1 MAHQQSSGSQGF
13 GERPSSNAGRRPQE
27 PRTGDPPS
35 SVPAS
40 GHVGQRDSF
49 GRLPGGLPSFPSARD
64 YYGENSPRLHRPGSV
79 PARAERINPRAILS
93 SRSPRSGA
101 TSDMGRSLAYA
112 RPAPTNSSSTFSRMP
127 SSVEPMSSHRG
138 GRLQEQRN
146 VSQGYNNTNRNF
158 DALKRKR
165 LGENIKPPS
174 THPWAIAHKRRLD
187 TAASEEP
194 TCCSLQSDCKVSE
207 CVQRQSRSALATSST
222 LNAKSKTAFG
232 GTAFQSDAS
241 DNCCAPTLDLTNGN
255 GRRRGNAAR
264 QCQVHRHG

>member
-49 GRLPGGLPSFPSARD
+49 GRLLGGLPSFPSARD
-64 YYGENSPRLHRPGSV
+64 YYGENSPRLNRPGSV
-79 PARAERINPRAILS
+79 PARAERSTPRTILS
-93 SRSPRSGA
+93 SRNPAS
-101 TSDMGRSLAYA
+101 A
-112 RPAPTNSSSTFSRMP
+112 RPAPPNSSSTFSRMP

-146 VSQGYNNTNRNF
+146 VSQGYNNTDRDFN
-158 DALKRKR
+158 ALKRKR

-232 GTAFQSDAS
+232 GTTIQSDAS